1 MASERPPT
9 QAKDDATVASAGA
22 ERPSVAGS
30 GAERPST
37 QAPTSSI
44 PPPAASE
51 EAREA
56 REAESVPP
64 PQEGRPPSDRPS
76 EPPQGEGGREPRRN
90 RFENILPGLIRRG
103 IEKGIEA
110 GMHTFERSLET
121 GRGTTDAV
129 RGVFS
134 EVRLPRDV
142 ANAVGRALTEAKL
155 PREIASAV
163 FSQLDETKND
173 VLRIVAREVRD
184 FLEATDL
191 ADELKAALTSLSF
204 EIRTEVRFIPN
215 DAGTGIRP
223 DLRARSRVKRATRE
237 REPRPSRTSSPPGAH
252 AQEEQEE
259 HNDAD

>member
-1 MASERPPT
+1 MASDRPPA
-9 QAKDDATVASAGA
+9 QAKDDAA
-22 ERPSVAGS
+22 ETRPS
-30 GAERPST
+30 
-37 QAPTSSI
+37 
-44 PPPAASE
+44 
-51 EAREA
+51 
-56 REAESVPP
+56 SVPP
-64 PQEGRPPSDRPS
+64 TPATPTAHEPYEARASDTLPPPPPSSERPPSDRPS
-76 EPPQGEGGREPRRN
+76 EPPGEGAKEPRRN
-90 RFENILPGLIRRG
+90 RFEKVLPGLIRRG

-110 GMHTFERSLET
+110 GMYTFERSLET
-121 GRGTTDAV
+121 GRETTDAV

-134 EVRLPRDV
+134 EVKLPRDV

-215 DAGTGIRP
+215 DAGTGVKP
-223 DLRARSRVKRATRE
+223 DLRARSRIKRAARE
-237 REPRPSRTSSPPGAH
+237 GEQERPRRASSRGSEAPPEK
-252 AQEEQEE
+252 QEEE
-259 HNDAD
+259 HEDAD

>member
-1 MASERPPT
+1 MVSDRPPAQAQEDPERT
-9 QAKDDATVASAGA
+9 QRA
-22 ERPSVAGS
+22 PSVAPAPAGEPDA
-30 GAERPST
+30 AEARVRD
-37 QAPTSSI
+37 SI
-44 PPPAASE
+44 PPPPPSE
-51 EAREA
+51 
-56 REAESVPP
+56 
-64 PQEGRPPSDRPS
+64 RPSERPSDRPS
-76 EPPQGEGGREPRRN
+76 EPPGEGGKEPRRN

-110 GMHTFERSLET
+110 GLHTFERSLET
-121 GRGTTDAV
+121 GRETTDVV

-155 PREIASAV
+155 PRDIASAV
-163 FSQLDETKND
+163 FNQFDETKND

-215 DAGTGIRP
+215 DAGTGVRP
-223 DLRARSRVKRATRE
+223 DVRARSRIKRAS
-237 REPRPSRTSSPPGAH
+237 REPERRRGKSQPPAGTA
-252 AQEEQEE
+252 EQAEPTE
-259 HNDAD
+259 PGDAD

>member
-1 MASERPPT
+1 MVSERPPA
-9 QAKDDATVASAGA
+9 QANDDATVAS
-22 ERPSVAGS
+22 S

-37 QAPTSSI
+37 QARTPSV
-44 PPPAASE
+44 PPAPAGAEPS
-51 EAREA
+51 EARVPD
-56 REAESVPP
+56 SVPP
-64 PQEGRPPSDRPS
+64 PGESRPPSDRPS
-76 EPPQGEGGREPRRN
+76 EPPPGEGGREPRRN

-215 DAGTGIRP
+215 DAGTGVKP
-223 DLRARSRVKRATRE
+223 DVRARSRVKRTTRE
-237 REPRPSRTSSPPGAH
+237 REQRPGRTQPPDAQP
-252 AQEEQEE
+252 QEENEG
-259 HNDAD
+259 HKDAD